1 MIRWDK
7 LKFRNLGYKDTHQ
20 LYLALMESGSEYLGA
35 YLEWGKR
42 IEKYSEKA
50 IQKTVIIDITQP
62 LPNEHFVVE
71 YLGQLIA
78 FGTSGR
84 SSFAEGVQITYWV
97 RRSFSGQGIGSWL
110 VSEMVSHIFLV
121 RNKSIIEIHTD
132 RLNTASARIP
142 KKLGFTPIN
151 QYVQTK
157 NFGDKSSKEMTV
169 WVKLSPRVTVSS
181 NLERFR
187 VGRMHKHSLA
197 FTPPKND

>member
-20 LYLALMESGSEYLGA
+20 FYLALMESGSEYLGA

-97 RRSFSGQGIGSWL
+97 RRSYSGQGIGSWL
-110 VSEMVSHIFLV
+110 VSEMISHIFLV
-121 RNKSIIEIHTD
+121 RNRSIIEIHTD

-181 NLERFR
+181 NLERLR
-187 VGRMHKHSLA
+187 VGRMYKHSLA